1 MADLGSRP
9 VLLSASFPSGR
20 RGERF
25 APYDADAVAD
35 AVTALVA
42 AVFAANG
49 RIVFGGHP
57 TITPLVLRMA
67 ADHAAQQ
74 AVSVYQSEEFRDLI
88 TEPTRELERLG
99 FGTIVSTPRG
109 RDLSESLALMRHM
122 MVERNHRHGGRAVR
136 GRHGR
141 NRRRVRPRRRAPP
154 HAGEAAADGPW
165 RCRRPTRSD
174 WRDSPAAA
182 TGARGLAQITAVSA
196 DGSSDRPVP
205 VGDLTSCGRAVS
217 AVSHRR
223 SAPASRRPGARWN
236 REGPARRSRR

>member
-1 MADLGSRP
+1 MADLGLRP

-67 ADHAAQQ
+67 ADHAARD

-99 FGTIVSTPRG
+99 FGTIVPTPRG

-122 MVERNHRHGGRAVR
+122 MVERNTDMVGALFVGGMEGIADEYAIV
-136 GRHGR
+136 GEL
-141 NRRRVRPRRRAPP
+141 RPTLARLPLTAP
-154 HAGEAAADGPW
+154 GGAAARLDPIGGTYRTLPPDLADW
-165 RCRRPTRSD
+165 LRSP
-174 WRDSPAAA
+174 RYPLTAA
-182 TGARGLAQITAVSA
+182 RIVRFLSEI
-196 DGSSDRPVP
+196 
-205 VGDLTSCGRAVS
+205 
-217 AVSHRR
+217 
-223 SAPASRRPGARWN
+223 
-236 REGPARRSRR
+236 

>member
-1 MADLGSRP
+1 M
-9 VLLSASFPSGR
+9 
-20 RGERF
+20 
-25 APYDADAVAD
+25 AD

-122 MVERNHRHGGRAVR
+122 MVERNTDMVGALFVGGMEGIADEYALV
-136 GRHGR
+136 GEL
-141 NRRRVRPRRRAPP
+141 RPTLARLPLTAP
-154 HAGEAAADGPW
+154 GGAAARLDPIGGT
-165 RCRRPTRSD
+165 RRPLPPELADWLRSP
-174 WRDSPAAA
+174 RYPLTAARIVRFLSE
-182 TGARGLAQITAVSA
+182 T
-196 DGSSDRPVP
+196 
-205 VGDLTSCGRAVS
+205 
-217 AVSHRR
+217 
-223 SAPASRRPGARWN
+223 
-236 REGPARRSRR
+236 